1 MEQLIKIIVVGDS
14 GVGKSTML
22 MRFEKN
28 IFDELFIPTVGI
40 DFLIK
45 KIQVNDKLYKLH
57 LWDMAGQERYKS
69 IVNTYYRNGQGI
81 ILAFDIANMSS
92 FENLQNW
99 IDSINKYSPANS
111 VLFIVGT
118 KSDLEND
125 RIVTHEE
132 AKKFANS
139 LNIEYYEV
147 SSKNE
152 YDIEGVFMD
161 IIKKIQIEI
170 DINAKLKTGT
180 KVDKIKLKEKQLNK
194 KCCV

>member
-139 LNIEYYEV
+139 LNI
-147 SSKNE
+147 NR
-152 YDIEGVFMD
+152 IT
-161 IIKKIQIEI
+161 QI
-170 DINAKLKTGT
+170 
-180 KVDKIKLKEKQLNK
+180 
-194 KCCV
+194 